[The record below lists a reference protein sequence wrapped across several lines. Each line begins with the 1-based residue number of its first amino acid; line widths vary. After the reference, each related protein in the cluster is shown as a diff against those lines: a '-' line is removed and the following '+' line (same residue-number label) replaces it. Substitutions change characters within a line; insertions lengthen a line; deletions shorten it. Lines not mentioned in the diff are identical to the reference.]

1 MVKSSL
7 KMREY
12 RSTPFLRFIYRK
24 VITAHPSLALK
35 VYRCIVLERFRN
47 IEKAPSRDHFQDGAF
62 LLWIRANIAAAG
74 SVMFMLRLGE
84 IPEEW
89 TYKRS
94 VADLASA
101 MSLRVDSVWQQVNG
115 AEVLTKITDVK
126 PGDRIVIRAARALI

>member
-1 MVKSSL
+1 M
-7 KMREY
+7 
-12 RSTPFLRFIYRK
+12 
-24 VITAHPSLALK
+24 
-35 VYRCIVLERFRN
+35 CGQQ
-47 IEKAPSRDHFQDGAF
+47 KAPSRDHSQDGAF

>member
-1 MVKSSL
+1 M
-7 KMREY
+7 
-12 RSTPFLRFIYRK
+12 
-24 VITAHPSLALK
+24 
-35 VYRCIVLERFRN
+35 CGQQ
-47 IEKAPSRDHFQDGAF
+47 KAPSRDHFQDGAF

-89 TYKRS
+89 THKRS

-101 MSLRVDSVWQQVNG
+101 MSLRVDSVWRQVNG
-115 AEVLTKITDVK
+115 AEVLTRITDVK